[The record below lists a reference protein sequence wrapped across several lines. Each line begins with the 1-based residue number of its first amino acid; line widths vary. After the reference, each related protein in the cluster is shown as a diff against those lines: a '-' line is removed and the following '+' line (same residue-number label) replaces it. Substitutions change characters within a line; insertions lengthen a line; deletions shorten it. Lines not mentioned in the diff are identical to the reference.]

1 MYDLM
6 LFTLPFIVA
15 CIVITVVVWL
25 VMKAKSEPVKLNS
38 ESGDKLAEKPV
49 MQAGDWINAT
59 VNIVCGVFMGVALES
74 LIRLMTTDSWP
85 VAVLI
90 SLLAAGL
97 IFFVSLFDGL
107 VDRVFS
113 NGIRPAHKPQTVRRA
128 PLLRRLSLPAGLV
141 FGVVLASL
149 GLGDGLLSWIL

>member
-1 MYDLM
+1 M

-25 VMKAKSEPVKLNS
+25 VMKAKSGPAKLNS
-38 ESGDKLAEKPV
+38 ESSNKLAEKPV

-59 VNIVCGVFMGVALES
+59 VNIVCGVFMGVAAER
-74 LIRLMTTDSWP
+74 LIRLTTTDFWP
-85 VAVLI
+85 LAVLI

-97 IFFVSLFDGL
+97 IFYVSLFDSL

-113 NGIRPAHKPQTVRRA
+113 SGIRPAHKPQTVRRV

-149 GLGDGLLSWIL
+149 GLGDGLLGWIL